1 MRYVHSM
8 LKIRSSNRGDKYTP
22 PYGELVVE
30 HGLTNLYQYIIILTT
45 LLAKYAQNYRNYET
59 FKINGARYFHSIA
72 PVCDSTNHATEYVC
86 ILCHLSRSQTA
97 VEQCSLDI
105 RTTLD
110 KAFYYYFNDI

>member
-8 LKIRSSNRGDKYTP
+8 LKIRSSDRGDKYTP

-30 HGLTNLYQYIIILTT
+30 HGITNLYQYIIILTT
-45 LLAKYAQNYRNYET
+45 LLAKYVQNYRNYEI

-86 ILCHLSRSQTA
+86 ILCHLSRSQTGNTS
-97 VEQCSLDI
+97 C
-105 RTTLD
+105 RTMLARYMDNTR
-110 KAFYYYFNDI
+110 